1 MDLHSAKWLLAG
13 ESSRRLD
20 LGVGY
25 QFGIKKILSEMAWH
39 LVGFLR
45 ALLLDNHGNSCKRGP
60 STLAIKSVQV
70 DGEVEVEVELEFEV
84 EVEEEVEEVGSS
96 GDCGAGCPGQLQV
109 SWRVV
114 ASGPPLATGPQ
125 AGVCR
130 RAGRPP
136 SATQ

>member
-1 MDLHSAKWLLAG
+1 M
-13 ESSRRLD
+13 
-20 LGVGY
+20 V
-25 QFGIKKILSEMAWH
+25 
-39 LVGFLR
+39 
-45 ALLLDNHGNSCKRGP
+45 
-60 STLAIKSVQV
+60 KSVQV
-70 DGEVEVEVELEFEV
+70 AGEVEIEVELEFEV

>member
-1 MDLHSAKWLLAG
+1 MIKKSSFGDGLA
-13 ESSRRLD
+13 SRRLSACSTTR
-20 LGVGY
+20 
-25 QFGIKKILSEMAWH
+25 QPWI
-39 LVGFLR
+39 
-45 ALLLDNHGNSCKRGP
+45 SCKRGP

-70 DGEVEVEVELEFEV
+70 DGEVEVEVELECEV
-84 EVEEEVEEVGSS
+84 EDEEEVEEVGSS

>member
-1 MDLHSAKWLLAG
+1 M
-13 ESSRRLD
+13 
-20 LGVGY
+20 
-25 QFGIKKILSEMAWH
+25 
-39 LVGFLR
+39 
-45 ALLLDNHGNSCKRGP
+45 
-60 STLAIKSVQV
+60 
-70 DGEVEVEVELEFEV
+70 
-84 EVEEEVEEVGSS
+84 EEEVEEVGSS

>member
-1 MDLHSAKWLLAG
+1 
-13 ESSRRLD
+13 
-20 LGVGY
+20 
-25 QFGIKKILSEMAWH
+25 MAWH
-39 LVGFLR
+39 LVGFLLR
-45 ALLLDNHGNSCKRGP
+45 ALLLDSYGSVVGVFKKGP
-60 STLAIKSVQV
+60 STLTIKSVQV

-84 EVEEEVEEVGSS
+84 EVEEEVEEVEEVGSS